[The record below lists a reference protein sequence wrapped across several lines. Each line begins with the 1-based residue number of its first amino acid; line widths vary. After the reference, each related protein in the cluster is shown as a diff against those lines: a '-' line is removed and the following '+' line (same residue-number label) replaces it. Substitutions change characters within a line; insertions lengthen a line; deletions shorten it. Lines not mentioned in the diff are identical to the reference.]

1 MNAGAQGFLNMH
13 NSLREPQ
20 WSAEPESCQL
30 GNLTQDPNCRENF
43 GPGARTLR
51 SQCQGPGFDPWSGNW
66 ISEAEIKTR
75 RSQKQK
81 QKRTTQQTAAHLK
94 NTLILEKQVIFTVEK
109 FYVHK

>member
-109 FYVHK
+109 FYVH

>member
-13 NSLREPQ
+13 NSLREPRG
-20 WSAEPESCQL
+20 SAEPESCQL
-30 GNLTQDPNCRENF
+30 DNLTQDPNFRGNF

-51 SQCQGPGFDPWSGNW
+51 PQCRGPEFDPWSGNW

-109 FYVHK
+109 FYVH

>member
-13 NSLREPQ
+13 NSLREPRG
-20 WSAEPESCQL
+20 SAEPESCQHS
-30 GNLTQDPNCRENF
+30 LTQDPNFRGNY

-51 SQCQGPGFDPWSGNW
+51 SQCRGPEFDPWSGNW

-109 FYVHK
+109 FYVH